1 MKKNIFLS
9 SVELFPPLSSFVIAI
24 QSSEWIIEANENY
37 QKSGLRNK
45 YQIATSQ
52 GKLLMSAPLLQGK
65 NNGKPIKE
73 VKLSYEQNWNVQHFR
88 TLKTNYG
95 NSPFFPHYEES
106 FYDFFHKKQ
115 TFLFDLCLESVEL
128 LSKLIKIKLK
138 PSITLDFQKEYP
150 ENFLDQRTQ
159 FKENQ
164 PIKISYIPY
173 PQVFE
178 DRLGFIE
185 NLSVLDILF
194 CLGPDAKNIF
204 EKSKILYL

>member
-9 SVELFPPLSSFVIAI
+9 SVEFFPPLSSFVIAI
-24 QSSEWIIEANENY
+24 QSSEWVIEANENY

-45 YQIATSQ
+45 YQIASSQ
-52 GKLLMSAPLLQGK
+52 GRLLLSAPLEHGK

-73 VKLSYEQNWNVQHFR
+73 VRLSYHQNWHVQHFR
-88 TLKTNYG
+88 SLKTNYG

-106 FYDFFHKKQ
+106 FFDFFQQKYE
-115 TFLFDLCLESVEL
+115 FLFDLCIESIEL
-128 LSKLIKIKLK
+128 LNKLLK
-138 PSITLDFQKEYP
+138 ITLKLDITQDFQKEYP
-150 ENFLDQRTQ
+150 ENFIDQRTQ
-159 FKENQ
+159 FKEKQ
-164 PIKISYIPY
+164 PIKISYVPY

-194 CLGPDAKNIF
+194 CLGPDAKNILV
-204 EKSKILYL
+204 KSKILYL